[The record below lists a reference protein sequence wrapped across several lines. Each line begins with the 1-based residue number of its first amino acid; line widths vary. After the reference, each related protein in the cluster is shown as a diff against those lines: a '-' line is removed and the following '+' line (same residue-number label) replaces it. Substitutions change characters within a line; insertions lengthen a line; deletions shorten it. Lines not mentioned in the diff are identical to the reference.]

1 MAPITLNMAPA
12 QTKNKNQQRRRPQPI
27 EINRAVPKHEGH
39 QSRQV
44 LSPRSHPR
52 ISPQTVFPYH
62 IDEENEVIYKM
73 ANDGTWTMKSPGE
86 KDERHSG
93 TLVRWAGVPQS
104 LQFNYDWV
112 LTKIAAQ
119 ARSVGPRGGMVSLST
134 FQPSAPFYDF
144 CLEKC

>member
-1 MAPITLNMAPA
+1 MAPA
-12 QTKNKNQQRRRPQPI
+12 QAKDKKPQRRRPQPI
-27 EINRAVPKHEGH
+27 EINRAVPKPEGH

-44 LSPRSHPR
+44 LSPRSHSR
-52 ISPQTVFPYH
+52 VSPQTVFPYH

-73 ANDGTWTMKSPGE
+73 ANDGTWTMGSPGE
-86 KDERHSG
+86 KHEAHSG

-119 ARSVGPRGGMVSLST
+119 ARSVGSQRGVSLFN
-134 FQPSAPFYDF
+134 FQPSAPFLILF
-144 CLEKC
+144 G